1 MIRPVIMC
9 GGSGTRLWPLS
20 RKSLPKQFIPIL
32 GDKSLLSET
41 ILRAKMFSNGSPIW
55 VVASEEHKF
64 FVQNVAFS
72 SSADICCF
80 LEPAARNTTAAM
92 AVAALNANPEELL
105 LFLPSDH
112 YIAENEGFLN
122 SVNSGKNS
130 AEDGNF
136 VIFGVPPTKPHCGYG
151 YIKYENTNSIA
162 QTVLQFNEKPNL
174 QDAIRYLSTGN
185 YYWNSGIVL
194 VKAKTLLEGLHSFS
208 PDTLGFVKEAVARQ
222 VYDGDFVHLEKSN
235 FLNCKSESI
244 DYSVLEH
251 CENIE
256 VVKFAGAWSDVGSWS
271 AVKELSPTDK
281 LGNHVVGDALIY
293 ESRNTYVYS
302 HHRPVIVMG
311 TDNLVVVDDVDALLV
326 VSLSHSEKVKDA
338 VDDLKNK
345 NIRQAEEHSYNV
357 RPWGYYTILQDNG
370 NFKVK
375 KILVKPGA
383 SLSSQLHQHRAEH
396 WIVIQGAAV
405 ISRGDEK
412 FCLKKN
418 QSTYIPK
425 GVKHKLENKGEEIL
439 EMIEIQTGDY
449 LTEDDIIRFES
460 I

>member
-1 MIRPVIMC
+1 
-9 GGSGTRLWPLS
+9 
-20 RKSLPKQFIPIL
+20 
-32 GDKSLLSET
+32 
-41 ILRAKMFSNGSPIW
+41 
-55 VVASEEHKF
+55 
-64 FVQNVAFS
+64 
-72 SSADICCF
+72 
-80 LEPAARNTTAAM
+80 M

-281 LGNHVVGDALIY
+281 LGNHVVGDALLY

-383 SLSSQLHQHRAEH
+383 SLGSQLHQHRAEH
-396 WIVIQGAAV
+396 WIVIRCGCY
-405 ISRGDEK
+405 
-412 FCLKKN
+412 F
-418 QSTYIPK
+418 
-425 GVKHKLENKGEEIL
+425 
-439 EMIEIQTGDY
+439 
-449 LTEDDIIRFES
+449 
-460 I
+460 